1 MSKYSG
7 LGEYL
12 KRQRRDVVPM
22 TFGEIE
28 KITGQE
34 ATLPHPPISRM
45 VEQQL
50 DFNSVLTKVWLKP
63 ASKASRRA

>member
-1 MSKYSG
+1 MSKYSA

-28 KITGQE
+28 KITG
-34 ATLPHPPISRM
+34 AKL
-45 VEQQL
+45 
-50 DFNSVLTKVWLKP
+50 P
-63 ASKASRRA
+63 ASARAPTPAAWRR